1 MGLFGRDQAAPPSPA
16 TIPNAKP
23 APSRPSG
30 GSKPA
35 GNGTT
40 LVAPAAQFE
49 GSLTGSGDVRIE
61 GRVSGTVAVDGHVI
75 VNQTG
80 VIEATLKARVVVVAG
95 EVHGDVFA
103 DEKIELQPTANL
115 VGNMTA
121 PRILIQEGAKFEGQ
135 VYMETKKGQG
145 KGEARPAPSAKPGSQ
160 SSSSQSQGS
169 EGTATS
175 SKEEA
180 KETDSQKDTSQS
192 TDVSSGSD
200 SKGDTGSGGRS
211 GAGTAKNQRKGGS
224 R

>member
-16 TIPNAKP
+16 TTPNAKP
-23 APSRPSG
+23 APARPAG

-40 LVAPAAQFE
+40 LVAPGAQFE

-80 VIEATLKARVVVVAG
+80 LIEATLKARVVVVAG

-121 PRILIQEGAKFEGQ
+121 PRILIQEGARFEGQ
-135 VYMETKKGQG
+135 VYMDTKKDLA
-145 KGEARPAPSAKPGSQ
+145 KSETRPAPSAKPGSP
-160 SSSSQSQGS
+160 SSSSQSQDS
-169 EGTATS
+169 EEAAAS
-175 SKEEA
+175 AKEEA
-180 KETDSQKDTSQS
+180 KEADSQENAPHS
-192 TDVSSGSD
+192 TNANSESD
-200 SKGDTGSGGRS
+200 SKGGTGAGGRS
-211 GAGTAKNQRKGGS
+211 GAGSAKNHRKAGS